1 MEPFMPNEVIES
13 EKGKK
18 ARIPERLSPGD
29 CIGMVAPASAF
40 DKVKFEKGIEI
51 VASMGFHVDIP
62 PGLMDPKGYLSA
74 SDESRAG
81 HINRYFADPAIKAI
95 FCVRGGYGSIRILE
109 YLDWETIF
117 NNPKIFVG
125 FSDVTTLLVAFYVK
139 CRFAVYHGPM
149 AATLPDSDEASKI
162 AFLTALT
169 SRSPYHLSLG
179 NCSILKSGTALGPV
193 IGGNL
198 ASLCHLMGTHYAPK
212 TKNHILFLED
222 RGEPIYKIDRMLMH
236 LKLAGCFDGIS
247 GLVLG
252 SFTKCGDY
260 WDIEKLI
267 MDLLG
272 DRDIPLVSGL
282 NVGHGGQ
289 NLTIPMGMPALLDTN
304 AGVLSF
310 L

>member
-1 MEPFMPNEVIES
+1 MPNEVIES
-13 EKGKK
+13 EEGKK
-18 ARIPERLSPGD
+18 ARIPGRLSPGD
-29 CIGMVAPASAF
+29 WVGMVAPASAF
-40 DKVKFEKGIEI
+40 DKEKFEKGIEVI
-51 VASMGFHVDIP
+51 TSMGFHVNIP

-81 HINRYFADPAIKAI
+81 HINRYFADPGIKAI
-95 FCVRGGYGSIRILE
+95 FCARGGYGSIRILE

-125 FSDVTTLLVAFYVK
+125 FSDVTTLLSAFYVK

-149 AATLPDSDEASKI
+149 AATLSDSDEASRT
-162 AFLTALT
+162 ALLTALT
-169 SRSPYHLSLG
+169 SRFPYRLSLE

-198 ASLCHLMGTHYAPK
+198 ASLCHLMGTHYAPN

-236 LKLAGCFDGIS
+236 LKLAGCFDGIN

-252 SFTKCGDY
+252 SFTECGDY

-267 MDLLG
+267 TDLL
-272 DRDIPLVSGL
+272 DDYDIPLVSGL
-282 NVGHGGQ
+282 NAGHGGQ
-289 NLTIPMGMPALLDTN
+289 NLTIPMGIPAFLDTN
-304 AGVLSF
+304 EGVVSF
-310 L
+310 P